1 MAVSEKERERILREA
16 REHIAAAR
24 AMQRDAAERSS
35 RVEIPDVMTRYRA
48 EAAERAAATEA
59 ETRKRLAA
67 TRREQHEREI
77 RSAIIVAEV
86 DDRIASAIAVER
98 EFLRE
103 VVGEAVGQLLKENMQ
118 PVERMPRTI
127 SKRAT

>member
-1 MAVSEKERERILREA
+1 MIDEKERERILREA
-16 REHIAAAR
+16 RANVEWGRSIA
-24 AMQRDAAERSS
+24 RDLAERLQ
-35 RVEIPDVMTRYRA
+35 RVEIPDPMTRYRA